1 MLSFNRRVFLR
12 LGASGLALS
21 GLGACGFTPAYSPEG
36 GGARLQS
43 SIEVDAPTTRPDYLL
58 TRHLEDRLGRSTDAR
73 YGLSY
78 SIDLSEAPIAISANN
93 VTTRYNVLG
102 EITYALRDLQSG
114 AVLTSGKVES
124 FTSYSTSG
132 TTVATQASEKDAQE
146 RLMVI
151 LGDQIVTRLLA
162 AAPNLPA

>member
-1 MLSFNRRVFLR
+1 MSLFNRRSFLV
-12 LGASGLALS
+12 LSAASLS
-21 GLGACGFTPAYSPEG
+21 ACGFTPAYSPGG
-36 GGARLQS
+36 GGAGLQDA
-43 SIEVDAPTTRPDYLL
+43 IEIDAPTTRPDYLL
-58 TRHLEDRLGRSTDAR
+58 TRHLEDRLGRSTNPR

-114 AVLTSGKVES
+114 IVLSSGKVDS

-162 AAPNLPA
+162 AASKLPA

>member
-1 MLSFNRRVFLR
+1 MSSFNRRSFLI
-12 LGASGLALS
+12 LS
-21 GLGACGFTPAYSPEG
+21 AVSLSACGFTPAYSPAG
-36 GGARLQS
+36 GGTGLHGV
-43 SIEVDAPTTRPDYLL
+43 IELDAPKTRPDYLL
-58 TRHLEDRLGRSTDAR
+58 TRHLEDRLGRGSDMR

-102 EITYALRDLQSG
+102 EITYALRDLSSG

-162 AAPNLPA
+162 AAPNLPT